1 MTLNEILAA
10 AQPLVAEMNV
20 RFAEANPSS
29 NMGIIDAV
37 VGRKYVRLM
46 RGEIGRDGKPYMFLR
61 EGFIDPEGNIL
72 FGNYYGPY
80 KYASAKR
87 GNIFDPDQGFGAL
100 ASGGLLR
107 YL

>member
-1 MTLNEILAA
+1 MTLNEILKA

-20 RFAEANPSS
+20 RFAESNPTS

-37 VGRKYVRLM
+37 AGRKYVRLV
-46 RGEIGRDGKPYMFLR
+46 RGEIGRDGKPWLFMR
-61 EGFIDPEGNIL
+61 EGFIDIEGNIL
-72 FGNYYGPY
+72 FGDYYGPY

-100 ASGGLLR
+100 AAGGLLR